1 MRIKK
6 FSESL
11 LSKSDF
17 RKELGDVIIQFL
29 ISKEK
34 ELGDMFDTY
43 EIVGSESGVFIKA
56 PTKANY
62 RGVPPN
68 KSVYNFS
75 FEEFI
80 IWFAGVRSVSS
91 TKDRILSS
99 IIDDI
104 GNRGEPDSTV
114 KLLLDAV
121 VGLSDSW
128 ECMME
133 KIDYVKRVVS
143 KYDVEM
149 MDLRATEFYDDLIRW
164 KPTMRIGIGR
174 VIGGRNSSSTY
185 KNTPPGDKYPKNFL
199 EIDGSQ
205 DTIGLCIQMIE
216 DYRSSIKDTPCKYS
230 KFVSEIIPMV
240 FLSFNIEY
248 SEDNTTI
255 VSDDKYTVSHCF
267 QTIQE
272 RMYPRMKRLYPG
284 IVRIINSYDHLSG
297 EKMIGCYEVTFE
309 LS

>member
-80 IWFAGVRSVSS
+80 IWFAGVRSTHVSS

-164 KPTMRIGIGR
+164 KPTMRIGMGR
-174 VIGGRNSSSTY
+174 IVSV
-185 KNTPPGDKYPKNFL
+185 DKYPGFL

-205 DTIGLCIQMIE
+205 DSIGLCVQMI
-216 DYRSSIKDTPCKYS
+216 DHYRSLDWNRKCEYS
-230 KFVSEIIPMV
+230 KFVSEITPMV
-240 FLSFNIEY
+240 FLTFNINY
-248 SEDNTTI
+248 INGPVLTI
-255 VSDDKYTVSHCF
+255 IDCDEKYPASHCF